1 MAENNCY
8 SGGFRE
14 AVCID
19 AGRVYDSCCAR
30 DCLEDLRVY
39 FTASGQEIINSA
51 TGVHVRNAEILKTYI
66 EVEPVSFNKGY
77 YACDLTFYFMIDLDV
92 YMAAPSAP
100 TTVRGIASFTK
111 RVILFGSEG
120 NAKIFSNVVTR
131 ENDFDRQLN
140 EKTNMTRVVVQAVDP
155 VALDVRMCEVKNCCD
170 PQFSVPECICNYM
183 GQNLKTDC
191 CDGNMA
197 VYVTLGLFTI
207 VQLIRNVQ
215 MLVPVYDFCIP
226 DKECGNNDERQP
238 CDVFR
243 HIKFPMSDFFPPCTC
258 NGDETATSPC
268 DNCEQE

>member
-1 MAENNCY
+1 MSENNCY

-39 FTASGQEIINSA
+39 FTPSGQETINNA

-77 YACDLTFYFMIDLDV
+77 YACDLTFYFLIDLDV
-92 YMAAPSAP
+92 YSPAPSAP
-100 TTVRGIASFTK
+100 TTVRGVASFTK

-120 NAKIFSNVVTR
+120 NAKIFSNAVTR

-140 EKTNMTRVVVQAVDP
+140 EKNNMPRVVVQAVDP
-155 VALDVRMCEVKNCCD
+155 VALDVKFCELKNCCE
-170 PQFSVPECICNYM
+170 PQVSFPECICNYM
-183 GQNLKTDC
+183 GHNLKYDC
-191 CDGNMA
+191 SDGTMA

-226 DKECGNNDERQP
+226 TKECGSTDDHQP

-243 HIKFPMSDFFPPCTC
+243 NIKFPMSDFFPP
-258 NGDETATSPC
+258 SPC
-268 DNCEQE
+268 DGETTITSACEACDEE

>member
-1 MAENNCY
+1 MADNN
-8 SGGFRE
+8 SFKE

-30 DCLEDLRVY
+30 DCLEDLMVY
-39 FTASGQEIINSA
+39 FTPSGQETINNA

-77 YACDLTFYFMIDLDV
+77 YACDLTFYFLIDLDV
-92 YMAAPSAP
+92 YSPAPSAP
-100 TTVRGIASFTK
+100 TTVRGVTSFTK

-120 NAKIFSNVVTR
+120 SAKIFSNAVTR

-140 EKTNMTRVVVQAVDP
+140 EKNNMPRVVVQAVDP
-155 VALDVRMCEVKNCCD
+155 VALDVKFCELRNCCE
-170 PQFSVPECICNYM
+170 PQICFPECVCNYM
-183 GQNLKTDC
+183 GHNLKCDC
-191 CDGNMA
+191 SDGTMA

-226 DKECGNNDERQP
+226 TKECGSIDDRQP

-243 HIKFPMSDFFPPCTC
+243 NIKFPMSDFFPP
-258 NGDETATSPC
+258 SPC
-268 DNCEQE
+268 DGETTNSACEACDEE